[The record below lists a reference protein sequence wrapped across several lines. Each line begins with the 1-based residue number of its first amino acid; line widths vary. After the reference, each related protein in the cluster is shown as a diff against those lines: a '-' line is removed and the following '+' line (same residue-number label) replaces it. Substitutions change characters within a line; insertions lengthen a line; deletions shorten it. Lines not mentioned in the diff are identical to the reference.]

1 MLKQHVNLYQ
11 PVFRKQQVQFSMAG
25 LMQVM
30 LVMLIVL
37 GGISFYSAWQVSE
50 LQSAQTRR
58 SDMVVQLEQQ
68 VAELSES
75 IVTPR
80 INKMLEAELNALQD
94 NRTDGF
100 KLLNTLRTQRSG
112 SKEGFSA
119 FFEGLARQ
127 VREGVWLTSIQISA
141 GGEDLV
147 LNGKTL
153 EPALVPQL
161 LQRLRAETA
170 FDGQTFQV
178 MKLKQQKL
186 DSSTLLFALQTTV
199 DEESGVANGR

>member
-11 PVFRKQQVQFSMAG
+11 PVFRKPQVQFSAAG

-30 LVMLIVL
+30 SIMLVVL
-37 GGISFYSAWQVSE
+37 GSISFYSAWQIAE
-50 LQSAQTRR
+50 LQSAQNQR
-58 SDMVVQLEQQ
+58 SGMLAQLEQQ

-75 IVTPR
+75 IVTPGV
-80 INKMLEAELNALQD
+80 NKMLEAELIALQGD
-94 NRTDGF
+94 RTDGF
-100 KLLNTLRTQRSG
+100 KLLNTLRSQRSG
-112 SKEGFSA
+112 RKEGFSN

-141 GGEDLV
+141 GGEDLA

-153 EPALVPQL
+153 VPALVPQL
-161 LQRLRAETA
+161 LQRLRAEKA

-186 DSSTLLFALQTTV
+186 DSGTLLFALQTAV
-199 DEESGVANGR
+199 DEESGVANGH